1 MTDFDV
7 MSMTAWEV
15 LADTT
20 TFNKR
25 TRRQIRDQRQDIRS
39 VTGTPR
45 MSNFFTDPAPDP
57 APEPD
62 PPRRTFSPVHS
73 MDRSGGSG
81 PGSGRSSDRSA
92 CSVRSAHSARSVR
105 SAHSARSTQSR
116 GVALSDMAL
125 RAKVDKM
132 IQDKLEYNDI
142 ISRDMDERLK
152 SMQRGG
158 IDPAPDFDMAQAST
172 RSKELQYWRSK
183 MTMEERELELNV
195 STFIKIA
202 ADLIESVA
210 TNMDISIVHTR
221 GLSDKISTALA
232 EGRFAPAIR
241 QFVHTG
247 GGNGLSFMTKNPS
260 LNFLFT
266 FGTII
271 LSNHIG
277 QKSLPQA
284 RPISPPA
291 RPISPPARPI
301 SPPARPISPTPQPS
315 SPPPEAWAAQAFT
328 DFFDDEEPA
337 AKVVANAVE
346 PKEVE
351 PKAVAV
357 EPKVV
362 EPKAVEPKA
371 LEPKADANAVEPK
384 VDANAVE
391 PKADA
396 NAVEPKA
403 DANAVEPKVDANAV
417 ESKADA
423 NAVES
428 KAPNTFV
435 AISGNTNMNFD
446 PLIKNLSC
454 GVKEY
459 MIISK
464 EKKLIEE
471 SKPIIAKVTV
481 I

>member
-92 CSVRSAHSARSVR
+92 CSVRSAHSARS
-105 SAHSARSTQSR
+105 TQSR

-132 IQDKLEYNDI
+132 IQEKLEYNDI

-391 PKADA
+391 
-396 NAVEPKA
+396 
-403 DANAVEPKVDANAV
+403 
-417 ESKADA
+417 SKADA